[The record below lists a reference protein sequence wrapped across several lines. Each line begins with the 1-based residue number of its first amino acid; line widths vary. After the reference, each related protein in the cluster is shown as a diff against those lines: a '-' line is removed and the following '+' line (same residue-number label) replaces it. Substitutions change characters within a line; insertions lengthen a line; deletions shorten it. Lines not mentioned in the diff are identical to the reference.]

1 MNVNIGFSRNNAT
14 KENKVLEATEDGG
27 TGTFFNLHVGDVSVL
42 TDNSHLKYMR

>member
-1 MNVNIGFSRNNAT
+1 MNVNIGFNRNNAT